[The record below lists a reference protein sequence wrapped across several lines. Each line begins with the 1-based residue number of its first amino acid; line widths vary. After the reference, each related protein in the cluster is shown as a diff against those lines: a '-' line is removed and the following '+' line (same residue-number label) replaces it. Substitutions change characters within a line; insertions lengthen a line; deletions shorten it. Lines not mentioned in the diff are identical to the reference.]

1 MQPIKP
7 DKHTGRRLLV
17 AAVGIATVSFVGSIQ
32 ACAGDDPSEEGS
44 EGALAAEDDPE
55 GLDDSQQALTISS
68 QAATLGTKL
77 IKYGGIPGSGNLM
90 APGGGNVGGGGG
102 GVITV
107 DPPVGNLMVT
117 PVDDI
122 AVDLSQLQTL
132 QTAGR

>member
-17 AAVGIATVSFVGSIQ
+17 AAVGIASVSFVGSIQ
-32 ACAGDDPSEEGS
+32 ACAGDDPSAEDGEGS
-44 EGALAAEDDPE
+44 LVAEDDAE
-55 GLDDSQQALTISS
+55 GLDDSQQALTIGS
-68 QAATLGTKL
+68 QTTLGTKL

-90 APGGGNVGGGGG
+90 APGGGDVGGGGG

-122 AVDLSQLQTL
+122 AVDLTKLQALETV
-132 QTAGR
+132 GR